1 MIDHDAS
8 IRNLG
13 NFIYRFQF
21 IERQLDELII
31 LVSNC
36 DDEMI
41 RILISEMD
49 FAKKFKAL
57 DVMFARFNDLHSGG
71 EENKL
76 NFHKLMNKV
85 QKLAKRRND
94 LVHSHYWSYLNL
106 EQRVGLLRKKSTL
119 VSSTGDREDREE
131 ELMPENLVEDIEN
144 IDHVSQELENY
155 RLSSI
160 DLLYPDAEV

>member
-1 MIDHDAS
+1 MTDHDAS

-31 LVSNC
+31 VVAHS
-36 DDEMI
+36 DEEMI

-57 DVMFARFNDLHSGG
+57 DVMFARFNDLHSG
-71 EENKL
+71 EDENKS
-76 NFHKLMNKV
+76 NFHKLMNRV

-94 LVHSHYWSYLNL
+94 LVHSHYWSYLNV
-106 EQRVGLLRKKSTL
+106 EKRTGLLRKKSTL
-119 VSSTGDREDREE
+119 LSKTGQREDREE
-131 ELMPENLVEDIEN
+131 ELMPENLDKDLRDIN
-144 IDHVSQELENY
+144 RLSQELEDF
-155 RLSSI
+155 RLLSI
-160 DLLYPDAEV
+160 GLLYP

>member
-31 LVSNC
+31 LVANC

-49 FAKKFKAL
+49 FAKKLKAL
-57 DVMFARFNDLHSGG
+57 DVMFARFNDLHSGR

-76 NFHKLMNKV
+76 NFHKLVNNV

-106 EQRVGLLRKKSTL
+106 EQHVGLLRRKSTL
-119 VSSTGDREDREE
+119 VSSTGNREDREE
-131 ELMPENLVEDIEN
+131 ELMPENLVND
-144 IDHVSQELENY
+144 
-155 RLSSI
+155 
-160 DLLYPDAEV
+160 